1 MGLITGTIVIC
12 DEIQTTGCRGLWG
25 SHRSDTLWLHGTHLS
40 GPLSASNW
48 CLYPFKIGATI
59 HPNNNSH
66 LSIYLLKA
74 EIYFCLAAS
83 LSSVSPL
90 RGPQGAQV
98 CDDQDDVIWLRV
110 HDIRDS
116 HESLVTSSSHIHRNI
131 CLPLSNYPPPP
142 EPRCRHVSGS
152 PCHVSRD
159 QLRTW
164 HADIES
170 KIFPDVTTPSHLSA
184 IDTHQFDSP
193 RQCQNYSSGSGIILM
208 LMAAR

>member
-1 MGLITGTIVIC
+1 MGLITGTIVIG

-59 HPNNNSH
+59 HLNNNSH

-74 EIYFCLAAS
+74 EIYFCLVAS
-83 LSSVSPL
+83 LSLVSPL
-90 RGPQGAQV
+90 RGPLGAQV
-98 CDDQDDVIWLRV
+98 CHDDQDDVIWLRV

-131 CLPLSNYPPPP
+131 CLPLSNYPPPLWSLALDT
-142 EPRCRHVSGS
+142 CRGV
-152 PCHVSRD
+152 P
-159 QLRTW
+159 
-164 HADIES
+164 
-170 KIFPDVTTPSHLSA
+170 VTCPVT
-184 IDTHQFDSP
+184 
-193 RQCQNYSSGSGIILM
+193 SSGHDTRILGVKYFPM
-208 LMAAR
+208 LQPHHIYQQSIHTNLTLLDNVKITVLGAG